1 MFNSYPI
8 LMPSVNV
15 TRESNM
21 DTKEQTQSIRW
32 SMSLLVLEQG
42 AKEVVG
48 SIDTQWPDSVLE
60 QVGLIDTKGK
70 D

>member
-1 MFNSYPI
+1 
-8 LMPSVNV
+8 
-15 TRESNM
+15 M